1 MLCSLE
7 ASGSFS
13 LYSVGEGK
21 GPLLQGAVSIDII
34 WNSFVRKLSLLPIY
48 YSIIC
53 QYGLVCIS
61 FVFWVTLWYYIGFL
75 LKVPLLGHW
84 AGSSF
89 RLAPVSLWLAP
100 VLPHTHLSFACK
112 FGFLPHLRT
121 EIALRSFTLQWSLG
135 CQAKVSFSVL
145 CLPDLSVT
153 TLLISFLQIPFHFLK
168 VYYGIFKH
176 KQSQR
181 KEHKGPPGIRLPAPR
196 IFNILLILFHA
207 PPLPCSATGLLYRKP
222 NQ

>member
-1 MLCSLE
+1 MDLC
-7 ASGSFS
+7 
-13 LYSVGEGK
+13 V
-21 GPLLQGAVSIDII
+21 
-34 WNSFVRKLSLLPIY
+34 
-48 YSIIC
+48 
-53 QYGLVCIS
+53 
-61 FVFWVTLWYYIGFL
+61 FL
-75 LKVPLLGHW
+75 LYFGLHSDTTLVSCSKCPFWATGLGALSDW
-84 AGSSF
+84 LQCPSDLPQSF
-89 RLAPVSLWLAP
+89 RTPILALHV
-100 VLPHTHLSFACK
+100 K